1 MSVALPMWSRPTF
14 EVLPNVISSQASLFG
29 PMPSD
34 SPDGPTINPSGR
46 GAAPAQV
53 SPARAKEQ
61 GLMTLVTSGR
71 NFIGSPA
78 SAALQSSL
86 ENSLRTRLDT
96 AGGTLYRLIW
106 KVRHTPL
113 RRRFLVRRALEVQT
127 SAIDCSLSGWPTPC
141 AADSDAGP
149 RVPDAKRG
157 PAPGLNMATKLAGWS
172 TPSARDWKDTEGMAT
187 TGTNPDG
194 SERERLDQLGRQ
206 VQLAGW
212 PTPTA
217 TDAIKQGEVSPRKG
231 CMGLSEMISKLRITP
246 SPMRLKASGEML
258 TGSSAQMDGGGP
270 LRPEH
275 SRWIQGFP
283 SVWDDCAVTAIA
295 SMRKLRKPSSK
306 RHSEVKHDFS
316 GK

>member
-1 MSVALPMWSRPTF
+1 MSAASQMWTSPTF
-14 EVLPNVISSQASLFG
+14 EVLPNATSSQASLFG
-29 PMPSD
+29 PTLFD
-34 SPDGPTINPSGR
+34 SPAGPTISHAGPEAVR
-46 GAAPAQV
+46 AQA
-53 SPARAKEQ
+53 SPVRAKEQ

-86 ENSLRTRLDT
+86 ETSLRTRLDT

-127 SAIDCSLSGWPTPC
+127 SAIDCTLWGWPTPC

-157 PAPGLNMATKLAGWS
+157 PAPGLNMATKLAGRS
-172 TPSARDWKDTEGMAT
+172 APSARDWKDTEGMAT

-194 SERERLDQLGRQ
+194 SERDRLDQLGRQ

-212 PTPTA
+212 PTPHGGQSGLGDVQPG
-217 TDAIKQGEVSPRKG
+217 DADPT
-231 CMGLSEMISKLRITP
+231 L
-246 SPMRLKASGEML
+246 
-258 TGSSAQMDGGGP
+258 
-270 LRPEH
+270 
-275 SRWIQGFP
+275 
-283 SVWDDCAVTAIA
+283 
-295 SMRKLRKPSSK
+295 
-306 RHSEVKHDFS
+306 
-316 GK
+316 

>member
-1 MSVALPMWSRPTF
+1 MREALQTCVRTTCGDSANAT
-14 EVLPNVISSQASLFG
+14 SSQASLFG
-29 PMPSD
+29 PMRSGL
-34 SPDGPTINPSGR
+34 PDGPMIEPAGR
-46 GAAPAQV
+46 APVPVPV

-127 SAIDCSLSGWPTPC
+127 SAIDCTLSGWPTPC

-194 SERERLDQLGRQ
+194 SERDRLDQLGRQ

-212 PTPTA
+212 PTPMAGNPGSETYNQA
-217 TDAIKQGEVSPRKG
+217 GNTD
-231 CMGLSEMISKLRITP
+231 
-246 SPMRLKASGEML
+246 
-258 TGSSAQMDGGGP
+258 SS
-270 LRPEH
+270 R
-275 SRWIQGFP
+275 R
-283 SVWDDCAVTAIA
+283 
-295 SMRKLRKPSSK
+295 
-306 RHSEVKHDFS
+306 
-316 GK
+316 